1 MAVRNPTDKLIEACR
16 CLFGHDFV
24 VSRELLNQITPA
36 DLNLAFSKQLK
47 ARMPRNAKVSSLSK
61 SFFTGDFKQVT
72 DAYTSLLTLFESSMT
87 EEERAEAAG
96 LLESLTSKELVL
108 FHDDLL
114 PRPVPPTA
122 RQLSSTK
129 TGKTQFYRGTLPRS
143 KLRFATFLYYKGV
156 IDQNTLADALQWQ
169 KRCRPLIGQIA
180 VAWDFIDLRE
190 FAEILYR
197 SKDGQAFG
205 QVAKRR
211 GRLTDTQIAAL
222 LSEQERFRKPIGQ
235 FFIQKKILTKA
246 EIEMYLLELEA
257 HNLRYV

>member
-1 MAVRNPTDKLIEACR
+1 MPVRNPTDKLIEACR
-16 CLFGHDFV
+16 SLFGHDFV

-47 ARMPRNAKVSSLSK
+47 ARMPLDAKLSSLPK
-61 SFFTGDFKQVT
+61 RFITGAFSQVT
-72 DAYTSLLTLFESSMT
+72 DAYRSLLMMFESNMT
-87 EEERAEAAG
+87 DEERTEAAV
-96 LLESLTSKELVL
+96 LLETLTSKEKLALYAHASV
-108 FHDDLL
+108 
-114 PRPVPPTA
+114 RPVPPAA
-122 RQLSSTK
+122 RQLTS
-129 TGKTQFYRGTLPRS
+129 GKAGKAQFYRGSLPHT

-156 IDQNTLADALQWQ
+156 IDQNALADALQWQ

-197 SKDGQAFG
+197 SKDGQPFG

-211 GRLTDTQIAAL
+211 GRLNDQQIAAL
-222 LSEQERFRKPIGQ
+222 LTEQERYRKPIGQ
-235 FFIQKKILTKA
+235 FFIQKKLLTKA